1 MSELLLKL
9 DVGLIIVA
17 VDGCVV
23 DAGSSV
29 LVVDDDLAIFIPAVL

>member
-9 DVGLIIVA
+9 DIGLIV
-17 VDGCVV
+17 VTVGGCVV

-29 LVVDDDLAIFIPAVL
+29 LVVDDDLAIFVVAVL